1 AHLLPAMG
9 LVVNALND
17 HRSCLGAFISG
28 AGPAVAAFT
37 AGDAHKLGELGIE
50 AFSREGIEAEARTL
64 APDYL
69 GLTYG

>member
-1 AHLLPAMG
+1 MG
-9 LVVNALND
+9 LVVKALND

-37 AGDAHKLGELGIE
+37 SGDGQKLGELGVE
-50 AFSREGIEAEARTL
+50 EFSREGIEAEARIL

-69 GLTYG
+69 GLTYD